1 MVLFSDRGPRSV
13 PDEDVI
19 FVYRDRAMGRYCSA
33 TLVLS
38 SGEEVSGLG
47 SSLRSTGCPNAW
59 TPSTCR
65 LRRHER

>member
-38 SGEEVSGLG
+38 SGEAVSGLALV
-47 SSLRSTGCPNAW
+47 SALD
-59 TPSTCR
+59 R
-65 LRRHER
+65 LPERLDALDLPPKAA